1 MTGTIVNAAAVV
13 AGGALGLCLRRGL
26 PERVQDAAM
35 QAGGLGV
42 AMISLGGIFEQMLT
56 AGPDG
61 LLTSGGG
68 MLLVLSL
75 VLGGMAGEVM
85 RIEDRVVGLGQAVE
99 RRLGREGFAKGFVSA
114 SLLFCVGAMA
124 ILGSIQDGLYGRADV
139 LFTKAVLDGIFSV
152 MMAASLGYGV
162 IFSAVPLF
170 LYQGA
175 ITLGASMLGP
185 LLDGTPLL
193 GQICMVGYCVVL
205 LIGTNMMGVTKVK
218 TANYLPA
225 IFGPVV
231 YNLIM
236 MLKNIW

>member
-1 MTGTIVNAAAVV
+1 MPEVLLSGHHANI
-13 AGGALGLCLRRGL
+13 AGWRRVQSLRITERRRPDLYERVELTRQDRKLLEKFPGGKPRRRQRANRKRTQCGSPEKGGRMRHDRNHRQCRRRGGGRRSGALPEARAA
-26 PERVQDAAM
+26 ERVQDAAM

-85 RIEDRVVGLGQAVE
+85 RIEDRVVGLGQTVE

-124 ILGSIQDGLYGRADV
+124 ILGSIQDGLYGRP
-139 LFTKAVLDGIFSV
+139 TSFSPRRSS
-152 MMAASLGYGV
+152 MAFFRS
-162 IFSAVPLF
+162 
-170 LYQGA
+170 
-175 ITLGASMLGP
+175 
-185 LLDGTPLL
+185 
-193 GQICMVGYCVVL
+193 
-205 LIGTNMMGVTKVK
+205 
-218 TANYLPA
+218 
-225 IFGPVV
+225 
-231 YNLIM
+231 
-236 MLKNIW
+236 

>member
-85 RIEDRVVGLGQAVE
+85 RIEDGWSDWV
-99 RRLGREGFAKGFVSA
+99 RRSNADWAGKALQRALSAHPCFSA
-114 SLLFCVGAMA
+114 S
-124 ILGSIQDGLYGRADV
+124 GRWR
-139 LFTKAVLDGIFSV
+139 
-152 MMAASLGYGV
+152 
-162 IFSAVPLF
+162 FSARFRTASTDGRRPF
-170 LYQGA
+170 HQGRS
-175 ITLGASMLGP
+175 SM
-185 LLDGTPLL
+185 
-193 GQICMVGYCVVL
+193 
-205 LIGTNMMGVTKVK
+205 
-218 TANYLPA
+218 A
-225 IFGPVV
+225 FFR
-231 YNLIM
+231 
-236 MLKNIW
+236 